1 MLDTVLHLT
10 DRLTTRQWCHGI
22 RVREPALQ
30 MIENLFLRLGMRHI
44 IAHLDALSGTER
56 DLLEIVEWFNAEIR
70 VILQDDLG
78 RLLRTHERTREYSI
92 EMHILQCLRRDARAG
107 ESHII

>member
-1 MLDTVLHLT
+1 MLDTGFHLT

-30 MIENLFLRLGMRHI
+30 MIENLLLCLGMRHI
-44 IAHLDALSGTER
+44 IAHLDALTGTER

-92 EMHILQCLRRDARAG
+92 EMQVLQCLCRDARTG
-107 ESHII
+107 EPHII

>member
-1 MLDTVLHLT
+1 
-10 DRLTTRQWCHGI
+10 
-22 RVREPALQ
+22 
-30 MIENLFLRLGMRHI
+30 MIENLLLRLSMRHI
-44 IAHLDALSGTER
+44 IPHLDSLTGAER